1 MEASH
6 CIIPTPSCA
15 IKAEVAGTHMHA
27 TQPGR
32 RNEQMDKPHV
42 IHNSKV
48 VSEGTELNMDK
59 PRAVGRVYWVRR
71 LLAGSP
77 SACLGILDKDAEG
90 DLEAIGRNARNAACI
105 GPGELPTSD
114 CY

>member
-1 MEASH
+1 
-6 CIIPTPSCA
+6 
-15 IKAEVAGTHMHA
+15 MHA